1 MCIEIEKRFNGGN
14 LLMSD
19 HILEIYGVSKSF
31 PGVKALD
38 NINLKI
44 KKGEVHALVGEN
56 GAGKTTLI
64 RLISGIYKVDSGAIF
79 YDGEELIN
87 VGPHDCIEKGISSV
101 HQDFRMVETL
111 TVAENIFLGKPLMK
125 KSFIGRNV
133 DWVKMRK
140 EAVKAVNA
148 MGVDVDPNAIIGD
161 LSVAKK
167 QVVEICKALQRNVT
181 LLILD
186 EPTAA
191 LTENEIEILFGLI
204 RKMKEKGITI
214 IYISHRI
221 EEIFKIADTVTV
233 LRDGKTIITDDV
245 ANLDRAGLIKHMT
258 GRKIVDI
265 YPEKNKS
272 FGDTVLEV
280 KNLCSEVRN
289 LSNISFSLREGE
301 ILGITGLVG
310 AGRTEL
316 VRAIFGADRYDSGAI
331 YVKGKKIES
340 VNILKMIKLSVG
352 LVPEE
357 RKVEGFIP
365 DFSVSK
371 NVTLAGIEK
380 IIRYSFLNNTVEKK
394 ATSDLIK
401 LLRIVT
407 PSAGTQITSLSGG
420 NQQKCIV
427 GKWLY
432 VDSDILIFDEPTR
445 GIDVGAKQEM
455 YKIITNLAKQGK
467 AIIIVSSELPEVLG
481 ICNRII
487 VMCKGKVNGEL
498 NADEADQEEILNLA
512 IA

>member
-1 MCIEIEKRFNGGN
+1 MH
-14 LLMSD
+14 D
-19 HILEIYGVSKSF
+19 YILEINGVSKSF

-38 NINLKI
+38 NINLQI

-64 RLISGIYKVDSGAIF
+64 RLISGIYRADSGTIL
-79 YDGEELIN
+79 YNGEELAH

-101 HQDFRMVETL
+101 HQDFKMVETL
-111 TVAENIFLGKPLMK
+111 TVAENIFLGKPLIK

-133 DWVKMRK
+133 DWVTMKK
-140 EAVKAVNA
+140 EARKAVRA
-148 MGVDVDPNAIIGD
+148 MGVDVDPNAVIGD

-186 EPTAA
+186 EPSAA
-191 LTENEIEILFGLI
+191 LTENEIEIMFGLI
-204 RKMKEKGITI
+204 RKMKEQGITI

-221 EEIFKIADTVTV
+221 EEIFEITDRVTV

-245 ANLDRAGLIKHMT
+245 ANLDRQLLIKHMT
-258 GRKIVDI
+258 GRQIVDI
-265 YPEKNKS
+265 YPEKNQR

-280 KNLCSEVRN
+280 KNLNSEASR
-289 LSNISFSLREGE
+289 LSNISFSLRKGE
-301 ILGITGLVG
+301 ILGISGLVG

-316 VRAIFGADRYDSGAI
+316 VRAVFGADRYDSGEI

-340 VNILKMIKLSVG
+340 GSVLKMIKLSVG

-357 RKVEGFIP
+357 RKVDGFIP

-380 IIRYSFLNNTVEKK
+380 IIRRSFLNTMVEKK
-394 ATSDLIK
+394 AATDLIK

-407 PSAGTQITSLSGG
+407 PGANTEITSLSGG

-427 GKWLY
+427 GKWLF

-455 YKIITNLAKQGK
+455 YNIIANLAKQGK
-467 AIIIVSSELPEVLG
+467 SIIIVSSELPEVLG

-487 VMCKGKVNGEL
+487 VMCNGKVNGEL
-498 NADEADQEEILNLA
+498 IADETNQEEILNYA

>member
-1 MCIEIEKRFNGGN
+1 MFLEIERSSDGGTCIV
-14 LLMSD
+14 SS
-19 HILEIYGVSKSF
+19 HILEINGVSKSF

-44 KKGEVHALVGEN
+44 EKGEVHALVGEN

-64 RLISGIYKVDSGAIF
+64 RLISGIYKADSGTIF
-79 YDGEELIN
+79 YNGEELVH
-87 VGPHDCIEKGISSV
+87 VGPHDCIEKGISCV

-133 DWVKMRK
+133 DWVQMKR
-140 EAVKAVNA
+140 EAVTAVHE
-148 MGVDVDPNAIIGD
+148 MGVEVDPNAIIGD

-181 LLILD
+181 VLILD
-186 EPTAA
+186 EPSAA

-204 RKMKEKGITI
+204 RKMKEQGITV

-221 EEIFKIADTVTV
+221 EEIFKIADRVTV

-245 ANLDRAGLIKHMT
+245 EKLDRASLIKHMT
-258 GRKIVDI
+258 GRRIVDI
-265 YPEKNKS
+265 YPEKNTS
-272 FGDTVLEV
+272 FGNTVLEV
-280 KNLCSEVRN
+280 KKLNSRIHN

-316 VRAIFGADRYDSGAI
+316 IRAVFGADRYDSGEI
-331 YVKGKKIES
+331 YVKGKKVGS
-340 VNILKMIKLSVG
+340 ANVLKMIRLSVG

-357 RKVEGFIP
+357 RKVEGFVP

-380 IIRYSFLNNTVEKK
+380 IIRYSFLNNVAEKK
-394 ATSDLIK
+394 ATNDLIK

-407 PSAGTQITSLSGG
+407 PGANTQITSLSGG

-455 YKIITNLAKQGK
+455 YTIITNLAKQGK
-467 AIIIVSSELPEVLG
+467 SIIIVSSELPEVLG

-487 VMCKGKVNGEL
+487 VMCNGKINGEL
-498 NADEADQEEILNLA
+498 NADETNQEEILNCA

>member
-1 MCIEIEKRFNGGN
+1 MN
-14 LLMSD
+14 D
-19 HILEIYGVSKSF
+19 HILEINGVSKSF

-38 NINLKI
+38 NINVKI

-64 RLISGIYKVDSGAIF
+64 RLISGIYKVDSGTIL
-79 YDGEELIN
+79 YDGEELAN
-87 VGPHDCIEKGISSV
+87 VGPHECIEKGISSV

-111 TVAENIFLGKPLMK
+111 TVAENIFLGKPLIK
-125 KSFIGRNV
+125 KTLVGGNV
-133 DWVKMRK
+133 DWVRMRK
-140 EAVKAVNA
+140 EARKAVNA

-186 EPTAA
+186 EPSAA

-204 RKMKEKGITI
+204 RKMKAQGITI

-221 EEIFKIADTVTV
+221 EEIFKIADRVTV
-233 LRDGKTIITDDV
+233 LRDGKTITTDDV
-245 ANLDRAGLIKHMT
+245 ANLDRSGLIKHMI
-258 GRKIVDI
+258 GRQIFDI
-265 YPEKNKS
+265 YPEKNRS
-272 FGDTVLEV
+272 FGNTVLEV
-280 KNLCSEVRN
+280 KNLHSRMHN

-316 VRAIFGADRYDSGAI
+316 VRSVFGADRYDSGDI
-331 YVKGKKIES
+331 YIRGKKIES

-365 DFSVSK
+365 DFSVSQ

-394 ATSDLIK
+394 AANDLIK

-407 PSAGTQITSLSGG
+407 PGAGTQISSLSGG

-455 YKIITNLAKQGK
+455 YKIINNLARQGK
-467 AIIIVSSELPEVLG
+467 AVIIVSSELPEVLG
-481 ICNRII
+481 MCNRIL
-487 VMCKGKVNGEL
+487 VMCKGKVSGEL
-498 NADEADQEEILNLA
+498 NADETDQEEILNYA

>member
-1 MCIEIEKRFNGGN
+1 
-14 LLMSD
+14 MSNY
-19 HILEIYGVSKSF
+19 ILEINGVSKSF

-44 KKGEVHALVGEN
+44 NKGEVHALVGEN

-64 RLISGIYKVDSGAIF
+64 RLISGIYKADSGAIV
-79 YDGEELIN
+79 YSGEELVN
-87 VGPHDCIEKGISSV
+87 VGPHACIEKGISCV

-111 TVAENIFLGKPLMK
+111 TVAENIFLGKPLIK
-125 KSFIGRNV
+125 RSFFGRNV
-133 DWVKMRK
+133 DWVSMRK
-140 EAVKAVNA
+140 EAIKAVHA
-148 MGVDVDPNAIIGD
+148 MGVDVDPNAVIGD

-181 LLILD
+181 VLILD
-186 EPTAA
+186 EPSAA
-191 LTENEIEILFGLI
+191 LTENEIEIMFSLI
-204 RKMKEKGITI
+204 RKMKERGITI

-221 EEIFKIADTVTV
+221 EEIFKIADRVTV
-233 LRDGKTIITDDV
+233 LRDGKTIITDEV
-245 ANLDRAGLIKHMT
+245 AKLDRPTLIKHMT

-265 YPEKNKS
+265 YPEKNPN
-272 FGDTVLEV
+272 FGKIVLEV
-280 KNLCSEVRN
+280 KNLNSKSRN

-310 AGRTEL
+310 SGRTEL
-316 VRAIFGADRYDSGAI
+316 MRAVFGADSYDSGEI
-331 YVKGKKIES
+331 YVKGKKIGAA
-340 VNILKMIKLSVG
+340 NILKMIKLSVG

-380 IIRYSFLNNTVEKK
+380 IIRYSFLNSIVEKK
-394 ATSDLIK
+394 ATNDLIE

-407 PSAGTQITSLSGG
+407 PSANTEITSLSGG

-467 AIIIVSSELPEVLG
+467 SIIIVSSELPEVLG

-487 VMCKGKVNGEL
+487 VMCKGRVSGEL
-498 NADEADQEEILNLA
+498 NADETNQEEILNFA
-512 IA
+512 ID

>member
-1 MCIEIEKRFNGGN
+1 
-14 LLMSD
+14 
-19 HILEIYGVSKSF
+19 
-31 PGVKALD
+31 
-38 NINLKI
+38 
-44 KKGEVHALVGEN
+44 
-56 GAGKTTLI
+56 
-64 RLISGIYKVDSGAIF
+64 
-79 YDGEELIN
+79 
-87 VGPHDCIEKGISSV
+87 
-101 HQDFRMVETL
+101 MVETL
-111 TVAENIFLGKPLMK
+111 TVAENIFLGKPFIK

-140 EAVKAVNA
+140 EAIKAVNA

-191 LTENEIEILFGLI
+191 LTENEIEIMFGLI

-221 EEIFKIADTVTV
+221 EEIFKIADRVTV

-245 ANLDRAGLIKHMT
+245 AKLDRSSLIKHMI

-265 YPEKNKS
+265 YPEKNQS
-272 FGDTVLEV
+272 FGNTVLEV
-280 KNLCSEVRN
+280 KNLNSKIQN
-289 LSNISFSLREGE
+289 LSNISFSLKEGE

-316 VRAIFGADRYDSGAI
+316 MRAVFGADRYDSGEI
-331 YVKGKKIES
+331 YVKGKKLES
-340 VNILKMIKLSVG
+340 VNVLKMIKLSVG

-380 IIRYSFLNNTVEKK
+380 IIRYSFLNNIVEKK
-394 ATSDLIK
+394 ATNDLIK
-401 LLRIVT
+401 LLRIIT
-407 PSAGTQITSLSGG
+407 PSANTQITSLSGG

-445 GIDVGAKQEM
+445 GIDVGAKEEM
-455 YKIITNLAKQGK
+455 YKIITNLAEQGK

-481 ICNRII
+481 ICNRILVI
-487 VMCKGKVNGEL
+487 CNGKINGEF
-498 NADEADQEEILNLA
+498 NADETDQEEILNCA

>member
-1 MCIEIEKRFNGGN
+1 
-14 LLMSD
+14 MSN
-19 HILEIYGVSKSF
+19 HILEINGVSKSF

-38 NINLKI
+38 NIDLQI

-64 RLISGIYKVDSGAIF
+64 RLISGIYKADSGTIF
-79 YDGEELIN
+79 CDGEELIN
-87 VGPHDCIEKGISSV
+87 VDPHDCIEKGISSV

-111 TVAENIFLGKPLMK
+111 TVAENIFLGKPLIK

-140 EAVKAVNA
+140 EAIKAVNA

-186 EPTAA
+186 EPSAA
-191 LTENEIEILFGLI
+191 LTENEIEIMFGLI
-204 RKMKEKGITI
+204 KKMKEKGITI

-221 EEIFKIADTVTV
+221 EEIFKIADRVTV
-233 LRDGKTIITDDV
+233 LRDGKMIITDDV
-245 ANLDRAGLIKHMT
+245 AKLDRSGLIKHMT

-265 YPEKNKS
+265 YPEKNQS
-272 FGDTVLEV
+272 FGRTVLEV
-280 KNLCSEVRN
+280 KNLNSKVRN
-289 LSNISFSLREGE
+289 LSNISFSLKEGD

-316 VRAIFGADRYDSGAI
+316 MRAVFGADRYDSGEI

-340 VNILKMIKLSVG
+340 VSILKMIKLSVG

-380 IIRYSFLNNTVEKK
+380 IIRYSFLNNIVEKK
-394 ATSDLIK
+394 AANDLIK

-407 PSAGTQITSLSGG
+407 PGANTQITSLSGG

-445 GIDVGAKQEM
+445 GIDVEAKQEM
-455 YKIITNLAKQGK
+455 YKIITNLAEQGK

-498 NADEADQEEILNLA
+498 NADETDQEEIVNCS

>member
-1 MCIEIEKRFNGGN
+1 VGT
-14 LLMSD
+14 
-19 HILEIYGVSKSF
+19 HILEINSVSKSF

-38 NINLKI
+38 DINIKI
-44 KKGEVHALVGEN
+44 EKGEVHALVGEN

-64 RLISGIYKVDSGAIF
+64 RLISGIYRADSGTIV
-79 YDGEELIN
+79 YDGKELIN
-87 VGPHDCIEKGISSV
+87 VGPHECIERGISSV

-111 TVAENIFLGKPLMK
+111 TVAENIFLGKPLIK
-125 KSFIGRNV
+125 KSLIGNSV
-133 DWVKMRK
+133 DWGRMRK
-140 EAVKAVNA
+140 EARRAVEA
-148 MGVDVDPNAIIGD
+148 MGVEVDPNAIIGE

-186 EPTAA
+186 EPSAA
-191 LTENEIEILFGLI
+191 LTENEIEIMFGLI
-204 RKMKEKGITI
+204 RKMKERGITI

-221 EEIFKIADTVTV
+221 EEIFQIADRVTV
-233 LRDGKTIITDDV
+233 LRDGKTIITDVV
-245 ANLDRAGLIKHMT
+245 ANLDRASLIKYMT

-265 YPEKNKS
+265 YPEKNQN
-272 FGDTVLEV
+272 FGETVLEV
-280 KNLCSEVRN
+280 KNLNSKLQN
-289 LSNISFSLREGE
+289 LSDISFSLRKGE

-316 VRAIFGADRYDSGAI
+316 MRAVFGADKFDSGEV
-331 YVKGKKIES
+331 YVNGKKVES
-340 VNILKMIKLSVG
+340 VSILKMIKLSVG

-357 RKVEGFIP
+357 RKVEGFVP

-371 NVTLAGIEK
+371 NVTLAGIKK
-380 IIRYSFLNNTVEKK
+380 IIRYSLLNTIVEKK
-394 ATSDLIK
+394 AANDLIK

-407 PSAGTQITSLSGG
+407 PGANTQITSLSGG

-455 YKIITNLAKQGK
+455 YTIITNLAKQGK
-467 AIIIVSSELPEVLG
+467 SIIIVSSELPEVLG

-487 VMCKGKVNGEL
+487 VMCKGRISGEL
-498 NADEADQEEILNLA
+498 DADEASQEEILNYA

>member
-1 MCIEIEKRFNGGN
+1 
-14 LLMSD
+14 MSD
-19 HILEIYGVSKSF
+19 HILEINGVSKSF

-38 NINLKI
+38 NINLRI
-44 KKGEVHALVGEN
+44 RRGEVHALVGEN

-64 RLISGIYKVDSGAIF
+64 RMISGIYRADSGTIL
-79 YDGEELIN
+79 YNGEELAN
-87 VGPHDCIEKGISSV
+87 VGPHACIEKGISSV

-111 TVAENIFLGKPLMK
+111 TVAENIFLGKPLMRR
-125 KSFIGRNV
+125 SFVGRNV
-133 DWVKMRK
+133 DWARMRK

-148 MGVDVDPNAIIGD
+148 MGVDVDPNATIGD

-186 EPTAA
+186 EPSAA
-191 LTENEIEILFGLI
+191 LTENEIEIMFGLI

-221 EEIFKIADTVTV
+221 EEIFNIADRVTV

-245 ANLDRAGLIKHMT
+245 AELDRSSLIKHMT

-272 FGDTVLEV
+272 FGNTVLEV
-280 KNLCSEVRN
+280 KSLYSKKRN
-289 LSNISFSLREGE
+289 LSNINFSLREGE

-310 AGRTEL
+310 SGRTEL
-316 VRAIFGADRYDSGAI
+316 MRAVFGADSYDSGAI
-331 YVKGKKIES
+331 YVKGRKIES
-340 VNILKMIKLSVG
+340 ASILKMIKLSVG

-371 NVTLAGIEK
+371 NVTLAGIKK
-380 IIRYSFLNNTVEKK
+380 IIRYSFLNNAIEKK
-394 ATSDLIK
+394 ATNDLIK

-407 PSAGTQITSLSGG
+407 PSANTQITSLSGG

-467 AIIIVSSELPEVLG
+467 SIIIVSSELPEVLG
-481 ICNRII
+481 LCNRIV
-487 VMCKGKVNGEL
+487 VMCKGKVNAEL
-498 NADEADQEEILNLA
+498 NADETDQEEILNYA

>member
-1 MCIEIEKRFNGGN
+1 
-14 LLMSD
+14 MSN
-19 HILEIYGVSKSF
+19 HILEINGVSKSF

-38 NINLKI
+38 NIYLKI

-64 RLISGIYKVDSGAIF
+64 RLISGIYKADSGTIF

-111 TVAENIFLGKPLMK
+111 TVAENIFLGKPLIK

-140 EAVKAVNA
+140 EAIKAVNA
-148 MGVDVDPNAIIGD
+148 MGVDVDPNAIIRD

-186 EPTAA
+186 EPSAA

-221 EEIFKIADTVTV
+221 EEIFKIADRVTV

-245 ANLDRAGLIKHMT
+245 SKLDRSSLIKHMT

-265 YPEKNKS
+265 YPEKNQS
-272 FGDTVLEV
+272 FGNTVLEV
-280 KNLCSEVRN
+280 KNLNSKVSN
-289 LSNISFSLREGE
+289 LFNISFSLKEGE
-301 ILGITGLVG
+301 ILGITGLVE

-316 VRAIFGADRYDSGAI
+316 MRAVFGADSYDSGEI

-340 VNILKMIKLSVG
+340 VSILKMIKLSVG

-380 IIRYSFLNNTVEKK
+380 IIRYSFLNNIVEKK
-394 ATSDLIK
+394 ATNDLIK

-407 PSAGTQITSLSGG
+407 PSANTHITSLCGG

-467 AIIIVSSELPEVLG
+467 SIIIVSSELPEVLG

-487 VMCKGKVNGEL
+487 VMCNGKISGEL
-498 NADEADQEEILNLA
+498 NADETDQEEILNCA

>member
-1 MCIEIEKRFNGGN
+1 
-14 LLMSD
+14 MSD
-19 HILEIYGVSKSF
+19 HILEINGVSKSF

-38 NINLKI
+38 SIDVKI
-44 KKGEVHALVGEN
+44 RRGEVHALVGEN

-64 RLISGIYKVDSGAIF
+64 RLISGIYKADSGTIL
-79 YDGEELIN
+79 YNGEELIN
-87 VGPHDCIEKGISSV
+87 VGPHACIEKGISSV

-125 KSFIGRNV
+125 RSLVGRNV
-133 DWVKMRK
+133 DWAQMRK
-140 EAVKAVNA
+140 EAVRAVEA
-148 MGVDVDPNAIIGD
+148 MGVDVDPNAIVRD

-186 EPTAA
+186 EPSAA
-191 LTENEIEILFGLI
+191 LTENEIEIMFGLI

-221 EEIFKIADTVTV
+221 EEIFKIADRVTV
-233 LRDGKTIITDDV
+233 LRDGKTIITDDI
-245 ANLDRAGLIKHMT
+245 AKLDRAILIKHMT

-265 YPEKNKS
+265 YPEKNQS
-272 FGDTVLEV
+272 LGNTVLEV
-280 KNLCSEVRN
+280 RNLYSKARN

-310 AGRTEL
+310 SGRTEL
-316 VRAIFGADRYDSGAI
+316 VRAVFGADRYDRGEI
-331 YVKGKKIES
+331 NVKGRRIES
-340 VNILKMIKLSVG
+340 ASILKMIKLSVG

-357 RKVEGFIP
+357 RKVEGFVP

-371 NVTLAGIEK
+371 NITLAGIEK
-380 IIRYSFLNNTVEKK
+380 IMRYSFLNKTVEEK
-394 ATSDLIK
+394 ATNDLIR

-407 PSAGTQITSLSGG
+407 PGADTQITSLSGG

-427 GKWLY
+427 GKWLF

-455 YKIITNLAKQGK
+455 YKIINNLAKQGK
-467 AIIIVSSELPEVLG
+467 SIIIVSSELPEVMGL
-481 ICNRII
+481 CNRII
-487 VMCKGKVNGEL
+487 VMCKGRVNGEL
-498 NADEADQEEILNLA
+498 NADETTQEQILNCA

>member
-1 MCIEIEKRFNGGN
+1 
-14 LLMSD
+14 MSD
-19 HILEIYGVSKSF
+19 HILEINGVSKSF

-44 KKGEVHALVGEN
+44 KKGEVHELVGEN

-64 RLISGIYKVDSGAIF
+64 GLISGIYKADSGTIF

-111 TVAENIFLGKPLMK
+111 TVAENIFLGKPLIK

-140 EAVKAVNA
+140 EAIKAVNA

-186 EPTAA
+186 EHSAA
-191 LTENEIEILFGLI
+191 ITENEIEIMFGLI

-221 EEIFKIADTVTV
+221 EEIFNIADRVTV

-245 ANLDRAGLIKHMT
+245 AKLDRSSLIKHMI

-265 YPEKNKS
+265 YPEKNQS
-272 FGDTVLEV
+272 FGNTVLEV
-280 KNLCSEVRN
+280 KNLNSKIRS
-289 LSNISFSLREGE
+289 LSNISFSLKEGE

-316 VRAIFGADRYDSGAI
+316 MRAVFGADSYDSGEI
-331 YVKGKKIES
+331 YVKGKKI
-340 VNILKMIKLSVG
+340 LSA
-352 LVPEE
+352 P
-357 RKVEGFIP
+357 K
-365 DFSVSK
+365 
-371 NVTLAGIEK
+371 
-380 IIRYSFLNNTVEKK
+380 
-394 ATSDLIK
+394 
-401 LLRIVT
+401 
-407 PSAGTQITSLSGG
+407 
-420 NQQKCIV
+420 
-427 GKWLY
+427 
-432 VDSDILIFDEPTR
+432 
-445 GIDVGAKQEM
+445 
-455 YKIITNLAKQGK
+455 
-467 AIIIVSSELPEVLG
+467 
-481 ICNRII
+481 
-487 VMCKGKVNGEL
+487 
-498 NADEADQEEILNLA
+498 
-512 IA
+512 

>member
-1 MCIEIEKRFNGGN
+1 
-14 LLMSD
+14 MSD
-19 HILEIYGVSKSF
+19 YKLEINGVSKSF
-31 PGVKALD
+31 HGVKALD
-38 NINLKI
+38 NIYLKI

-64 RLISGIYKVDSGAIF
+64 RLISGIYKVDSGTIF

-87 VGPHDCIEKGISSV
+87 VDPHDCIEKGISSV

-125 KSFIGRNV
+125 KSVIGRNV
-133 DWVKMRK
+133 DWGKMRK
-140 EAVKAVNA
+140 EAVKAVKA
-148 MGVDVDPNAIIGD
+148 MGVDVNPNATIGD

-186 EPTAA
+186 EPSAA
-191 LTENEIEILFGLI
+191 LTENEIEIMLGLI

-221 EEIFKIADTVTV
+221 EEIFEIADGVTV

-245 ANLDRAGLIKHMT
+245 AKLDRATLIKHMT

-265 YPEKNKS
+265 YPEKNQS
-272 FGDTVLEV
+272 FGNTVLEV
-280 KNLCSEVRN
+280 KNLNSKIKN
-289 LSNISFSLREGE
+289 LSDISFSLREGE

-316 VRAIFGADRYDSGAI
+316 MRAVFGADKYDSGEI
-331 YVKGKKIES
+331 YVKGKKIDS
-340 VNILKMIKLSVG
+340 VSVLKMIRLSVG

-380 IIRYSFLNNTVEKK
+380 IIRYSFLNKIVENK
-394 ATSDLIK
+394 ATNDLIR

-407 PSAGTQITSLSGG
+407 PSANTQITSLSGG

-445 GIDVGAKQEM
+445 GIDVGAKEEM
-455 YKIITNLAKQGK
+455 YKIISNLAKQGK

-487 VMCKGKVNGEL
+487 VMCNGKVNGEL
-498 NADEADQEEILNLA
+498 NADETDQEEILNYA

>member
-1 MCIEIEKRFNGGN
+1 MFLEIEKLFKWRN
-14 LLMSD
+14 LLMSN
-19 HILEIYGVSKSF
+19 HILEIAGVSKSF

-38 NINLKI
+38 DINLKI

-64 RLISGIYKVDSGAIF
+64 RLISGIYKADSGTIY

-111 TVAENIFLGKPLMK
+111 TVAENIFLGKPLIK

-133 DWVKMRK
+133 DWVKMRE
-140 EAVKAVNA
+140 EAKKAVHA
-148 MGVDVDPNAIIGD
+148 MGVDVDPNSIIGD

-167 QVVEICKALQRNVT
+167 QVVEICKALQRKVT

-186 EPTAA
+186 EPSAA
-191 LTENEIEILFGLI
+191 LTENEIEIMFGLI
-204 RKMKEKGITI
+204 RKMKETGITI

-221 EEIFKIADTVTV
+221 EEIFKIADRVTV
-233 LRDGKTIITDDV
+233 LRDGKTIITEDV
-245 ANLDRAGLIKHMT
+245 ANLDRSSLIKHMT

-265 YPEKNKS
+265 YPGKNKT

-280 KNLCSEVRN
+280 RNLNSKIRN

-316 VRAIFGADRYDSGAI
+316 IRAIFGADRYDSGEI
-331 YVKGKKIES
+331 YVKRKKIGS
-340 VNILKMIKLSVG
+340 VSIIKMIQLSVG

-357 RKVEGFIP
+357 RKVEGYIP

-371 NVTLAGIEK
+371 NVTLAGIGK
-380 IIRYSFLNNTVEKK
+380 IIRYSFLNNKVEKG
-394 ATSDLIK
+394 AANGLIK

-407 PSAGTQITSLSGG
+407 PSANTQITSLSGG

-445 GIDVGAKQEM
+445 GIDVGAKEEM
-455 YKIITNLAKQGK
+455 YKIIANLAKQGK
-467 AIIIVSSELPEVLG
+467 SIIIVSSELPEVLG

-487 VMCKGKVNGEL
+487 VMCKGKISSEL
-498 NADEADQEEILNLA
+498 NADETNQEEILNYALV
-512 IA
+512 